1 MQKIAEPNLY
11 ERFIQQ
17 LIGLT
22 QQSEQSGFSLT
33 ALIQDYLRVKDR
45 DKFAQIDKLK
55 GWLDGFRPLNQTIVS
70 KP

>member
-55 GWLDGFRPLNQTIVS
+55 GWLDGFRPLNQTIVFQ
-70 KP
+70 P